1 MLKITRKL
9 FVDNKENMEDQIRA
23 LLTAPTADIRITKIV
38 VDIENRVGLLRWQG
52 HTIAG
57 SRLVFITDNNI
68 IVRNLSQWHDID
80 IETVALKDKLYHAMR
95 HRDKA
100 PGIAEY
106 RFK

>member
-1 MLKITRKL
+1 MLKITRNL
-9 FVDNKENMEDQIRA
+9 FVENKEDMENQVRS
-23 LLTAPTADIRITKIV
+23 LLGVPTADIKITKIV
-38 VDIENRVGLLRWQG
+38 VDIDNRVGLLRWQG

-100 PGIAEY
+100 PGVVEY

>member
-1 MLKITRKL
+1 MKKITRNL
-9 FVDNKENMEDQIRA
+9 FLENKENMEDQIRH
-23 LLTAPTADIRITKIV
+23 LLDVPRADIKITKIV
-38 VDIENRVGLLRWQG
+38 VDIENRVGLVRWQG

-57 SRLVFITDNNI
+57 SRLVFITDNSI
-68 IVRNLSQWHDID
+68 IVRNLSSWHDID

>member
-1 MLKITRKL
+1 MLKITRNL
-9 FVDNKENMEDQIRA
+9 FLENKENMEDQIRA
-23 LLTAPTADIRITKIV
+23 LLDVPRADIKITKIV
-38 VDIENRVGLLRWQG
+38 VDVDNRVGLVRWQG

-57 SRLVFITDNNI
+57 SRLVFITDDNI

-100 PGIAEY
+100 PGVVEY

>member
-9 FVDNKENMEDQIRA
+9 FVDNKEDMENQIRA
-23 LLTAPTADIRITKIV
+23 LLGAPTADIKITKIV
-38 VDIENRVGLLRWQG
+38 VDIDNRVGLLRWQG

-68 IVRNLSQWHDID
+68 IVRSLSQWHDID
-80 IETVALKDKLYHAMR
+80 IETAALKDKLYHAMR
-95 HRDKA
+95 HRDKD
-100 PGIAEY
+100 PGIVEY